1 MAIKVP
7 FKPKVPQITLDLR
20 GEQGNVF
27 QLISLARKLSVQLD
41 LDGEKIQKR
50 MIAGNYYSAV
60 NIFDA
65 YFGDFVT
72 LLVSEDIREQLSVE
86 KLLYS

>member
-1 MAIKVP
+1 MAFKEP

-27 QLISLARKLSVQLD
+27 QLISLARKLSAQLG
-41 LDGEKIQKR
+41 LDGEKFQKR
-50 MIAGNYYSAV
+50 MMTGNYYSAV

-86 KLLYS
+86 KLL

>member
-27 QLISLARKLSVQLD
+27 QLISLARKLSAQLG

-50 MIAGNYYSAV
+50 MMTGDYYCAV

-65 YFGDFVT
+65 YFGDYVT
-72 LLVSEDIREQLSVE
+72 LLVSEEIREELSVE
-86 KLLYS
+86 KYLMS

>member
-1 MAIKVP
+1 MAFKEP

-27 QLISLARKLSVQLD
+27 QLISLARKLSAQLG

-50 MIAGNYYSAV
+50 MMTGNYYSAV

-86 KLLYS
+86 KLL